1 MATNKKSTATKKKS
15 TAFDKPV
22 NLSEDLAAIIGKGP
36 IPRKNVTKKIWEY
49 IKKNKLQD
57 EKNKRMIKPDTKLSK
72 ILGSKPIDMFKM
84 TAKVSK
90 HVTAA
95 AA

>member
-1 MATNKKSTATKKKS
+1 MATKKKS

-22 NLSEDLAAIIGKGP
+22 NISEDLAGVIGKGP
-36 IPRKNVTKKIWEY
+36 IPRKFVTKKIWDY
-49 IKKNKLQD
+49 IKKNNLQD
-57 EKNKRMIKPDTKLSK
+57 TENKRMINPDAKLAK
-72 ILGSKPIDMFKM
+72 VLGSKPIDMFKM

-95 AA
+95 